1 MASDAFLNSIEI
13 NFKKA
18 ADYIQKIDGPTILS
32 EDLANQIMMANA
44 TYVVRFGVRLR
55 GTVYTFTGYRSVH
68 SDHFEPVKGGI
79 RYDLAVNQEE
89 VEALA
94 ALMTYKCSLMDLPFG
109 GSKGALIVDPY
120 RWKNEELERIT
131 RRFTFELAKRDLIHP
146 SQNVPGPDMGTDEN
160 VMAWMAD
167 EYRRLNPTEIDAM
180 AAVTGKPIA
189 VGGIDGRTE
198 ATGRGVYY
206 SILEFLKNKKDRQ
219 KSKLRQGLED
229 QKVIIQGFGN
239 VGYHVASLLHQSG
252 AKIIA
257 IIERDGSVV
266 NQDGIDIES
275 LKKYFTKKR
284 SFEGYDGYSKVR
296 GRFLTKDCDI
306 LIPAATEGVINK
318 NNASNI
324 KAKLIVEGGNGPV
337 TSDADKILRKKGIM
351 VIPDFYANSG
361 GVIVSYFEWVKN
373 LSKMRYGLMQEREV
387 EKRSENLVNTLEAMT
402 SSTFP
407 SDFKDDYIKGS
418 SEIDL
423 VRSGLEEKMRQG
435 YQSIHEVYHSDKK
448 IKDFRTAAMVIAL
461 RKVSEAYNY
470 LGI

>member
-1 MASDAFLNSIEI
+1 MANNSTFLNSVNQVFDE
-13 NFKKA
+13 A
-18 ADYIQKIDGPTILS
+18 SSLLS
-32 EDLANQIMMANA
+32 LPEDLARKIKLANSV
-44 TYVVRFGVRLR
+44 YQVNFGVRLR
-55 GTVYTFTGYRSVH
+55 KTLYTFTGYRCVH
-68 SDHFEPVKGGI
+68 SEHVEPVKGGI
-79 RYDLAVNQEE
+79 RYSLSATQDE

-239 VGYHVASLLHQSG
+239 VGYHVASLLQQSG

-266 NQDGIDIES
+266 NQDGIDVES

-337 TSDADKILRKKGIM
+337 TSDADKILRKKGIT

-448 IKDFRTAAMVIAL
+448 IKDFRTAAMVIAV

>member
-1 MASDAFLNSIEI
+1 MANNSTFLNSVNQVFDE
-13 NFKKA
+13 A
-18 ADYIQKIDGPTILS
+18 SSLLS
-32 EDLANQIMMANA
+32 LPEDLARKIKLANSV
-44 TYVVRFGVRLR
+44 YQVNFGVRLR
-55 GTVYTFTGYRSVH
+55 KTLYTFTGYRCVH
-68 SDHFEPVKGGI
+68 SEHVEPEKGGI
-79 RYDLAVNQEE
+79 RYSLSATQDE

-239 VGYHVASLLHQSG
+239 GGYHVASLLHQSG

-266 NQDGIDIES
+266 NQDGIDVES
-275 LKKYFTKKR
+275 LKKYFIKKR

-306 LIPAATEGVINK
+306 LIPAATEGVIN
-318 NNASNI
+318 
-324 KAKLIVEGGNGPV
+324 
-337 TSDADKILRKKGIM
+337 
-351 VIPDFYANSG
+351 
-361 GVIVSYFEWVKN
+361 
-373 LSKMRYGLMQEREV
+373 
-387 EKRSENLVNTLEAMT
+387 
-402 SSTFP
+402 
-407 SDFKDDYIKGS
+407 
-418 SEIDL
+418 
-423 VRSGLEEKMRQG
+423 
-435 YQSIHEVYHSDKK
+435 
-448 IKDFRTAAMVIAL
+448 
-461 RKVSEAYNY
+461 
-470 LGI
+470 

>member
-1 MASDAFLNSIEI
+1 MANNSTFLNSVNQVFDE
-13 NFKKA
+13 A
-18 ADYIQKIDGPTILS
+18 SSLLS
-32 EDLANQIMMANA
+32 LPEDLARKIKLANSV
-44 TYVVRFGVRLR
+44 YQVNFGVRLR
-55 GTVYTFTGYRSVH
+55 KTLYTFTGYRCVH
-68 SDHFEPVKGGI
+68 SEHVEPVKGGI
-79 RYDLAVNQEE
+79 RYSLSATQDE

-160 VMAWMAD
+160 IMAWMAD

-180 AAVTGKPIA
+180 AAVTGKPIV

-266 NQDGIDIES
+266 NQDGIDVES
-275 LKKYFTKKR
+275 LKKYFIKKR

-337 TSDADKILRKKGIM
+337 TSDADKILRKKGIT

-435 YQSIHEVYHSDKK
+435 YQSIHEVFHSDKK
-448 IKDFRTAAMVIAL
+448 IKDFRTAAMVIAV